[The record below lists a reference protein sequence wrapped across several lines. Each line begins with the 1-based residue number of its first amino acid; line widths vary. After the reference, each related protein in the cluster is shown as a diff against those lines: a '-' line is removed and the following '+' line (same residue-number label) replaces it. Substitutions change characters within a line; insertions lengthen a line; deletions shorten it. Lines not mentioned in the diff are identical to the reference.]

1 MLHYFCIKK
10 SRKAKIINM
19 RTRQVRLSGVFSLG
33 VGVACVVCLELL
45 ITIVHC

>member
-19 RTRQVRLSGVFSLG
+19 RTSQGRLSVFCLG